1 MNRYPVWKYA
11 IIVVSLLVAVL
22 YTLPN
27 FFGEAPAVQ
36 VSSGKSSV
44 KVDATTVAKV
54 EQALSNAKI
63 TAEAIALD
71 GNSVK
76 VRLNNTDV
84 QLRAKDA
91 IQKALSPDSN
101 DQAYI
106 VALNLL
112 SRSPAWLTAIHAGPM
127 YLGLDL
133 RGGVHFMLQVD
144 MQAALTKKAESLA
157 GDLRQTFREKN
168 IRHAG
173 ITRNAQTV
181 DIVFRD
187 SQTLAAAKNL
197 IRDQFPDLQTTEAAS
212 GTDYRLTATIKPE
225 AARLI
230 QDQALKQNILTLNN
244 RINELGVAEPV
255 IQQQGLDRIVVQLP
269 GVQDT
274 AKAKDILGRTAT
286 LEMRLVDDSI
296 EGRAAE
302 NNTGPV
308 PFGAE
313 RYLER
318 DGRPVIV
325 KKQVIITGE
334 NLTDAQPGFDS
345 QNQQPKVDLTVDAKG
360 GRIMRD
366 TSRENLKKR
375 MAILLFEKGRGEVLT
390 APVIQGELGN
400 RFQISGSMSVS
411 EANDLALLLRAGS
424 LAAPMEIIEER
435 TIGPTLGAE
444 NISKGF
450 QSVAWGFAVIVAF
463 MAVYYMLFGL
473 FSGLALAVNL
483 LLLVAILSM
492 LQATLTL
499 PGMAAMALALGM
511 AIDSNVLINERVREE
526 LRNGAS
532 PQAAIHSGYERA
544 WATILDSNISTLIAG
559 LALLAFGSGPVRGFA
574 VVHCIGILTSMFSA
588 VFFSR
593 GLVNL
598 WYGRQKKLK
607 SVSIGTIWRAAPMET
622 AGDKKAVSVQ

>member
-1 MNRYPVWKYA
+1 MNRYPLWKYA
-11 IIVVSLLVAVL
+11 ILLVAFLIGVL

-27 FFGEAPAVQ
+27 FFGEDPAVQ
-36 VSSGKSSV
+36 VSAARSSV
-44 KVDATTVAKV
+44 RVDASTQARIQ
-54 EQALSNAKI
+54 QALASANIKPLS
-63 TAEAIALD
+63 IAQD
-71 GNSVK
+71 GASIK
-76 VRLNNTDV
+76 VRLDSTDA

-91 IQKALSPDSN
+91 IQRALSPDPN
-101 DQAYI
+101 DAPYV

-112 SRSPAWLTAIHAGPM
+112 SKTPAWMQSINARPM

-157 GDLRQTFREKN
+157 GDLRTVLREKN
-168 IRHAG
+168 VRHAG
-173 ITRNAQTV
+173 IERNGQTV
-181 DIVFRD
+181 LLRFRD
-187 SQTLAAAKNL
+187 PAALAAARGV
-197 IRDQFPDLQTTEAAS
+197 ITDQFPDLQVAEAAE
-212 GTDYRLTATIKPE
+212 GDTTRLTATLKPE
-225 AARLI
+225 AARLV
-230 QDQALKQNILTLNN
+230 QEQALKQNIVTLQN

-255 IQQQGLDRIVVQLP
+255 IQQQGIDRIVVQLP

-274 AKAKDILGRTAT
+274 ARAKEILGRTAT
-286 LEMRLVDDSI
+286 LEMRMVDESA

-302 NNTGPV
+302 AGTGPV
-308 PFGAE
+308 PFGSE
-313 RYLER
+313 RFLER
-318 DGRPVIV
+318 DGRAVIV
-325 KKQVIITGE
+325 KKQVVLTGDS
-334 NLTDAQPGFDS
+334 LTDAQPGFDS
-345 QNQQPKVDLTVDAKG
+345 QTQQPKVDLTVDAKG

-366 TSRENLKKR
+366 VSRENLKKR
-375 MAILLFEKGRGEVLT
+375 MAILLFEKGKGEVLT

-400 RFQISGSMSVS
+400 RFQISGSMNVN

-424 LAAPMEIIEER
+424 LAAPMEIIEEM
-435 TIGPTLGAE
+435 TIGPSLGAE
-444 NISKGF
+444 NIAKGF
-450 QSVAWGFAVIVAF
+450 NSVAWGFAAICAF
-463 MAVYYMLFGL
+463 MVVYYMLFGV
-473 FSGLALAVNL
+473 FSSLALGVNL

-526 LRNGAS
+526 LRSGAS
-532 PQAAIHSGYERA
+532 PQAAINTGYDRA
-544 WATILDSNISTLIAG
+544 WATILDSNVTTLIAG
-559 LALLAFGSGPVRGFA
+559 VALLAFGSGPVRGFA

-607 SVSIGTIWRAAPMET
+607 SVSIGTVWRPEADGAIT
-622 AGDKKAVSVQ
+622 KAE